1 METFQLIAVFVIL
14 AVTFLFFVKEWLP
27 PDLVALAAFAIC
39 IVTQMLSAKDVAA
52 VFQNSA
58 PLTIGAMFVLSAAL
72 TRTGVINWLA
82 QMFQR
87 LAGKSEARA
96 FAIMAL
102 IVLPLSACVNNTP
115 LVVIFLPVVIGFA
128 RSADLAA
135 SRLLMPL
142 SFLAILGGTIS
153 LFGTST
159 NILVAGVAEQ
169 EGLQPF
175 TVFEIAPLGLIY
187 AGVGTLYLFT
197 IGRKF
202 LPDRPT
208 LATLL
213 PADDARDF
221 LSTARVAPKSP
232 FIGKTLAETPLW
244 KNSAFRLF
252 YLVREGQRVDS
263 AMLGEEVLMA
273 GDTLVLKASQRG
285 ISQIAESSNL
295 SFHTSD
301 EQDGKVRLKM
311 VEVMVGPQS
320 DFAGQSL
327 AELRLRQQHGVV
339 VVALHRKGTN
349 LHEGE
354 MSQILLQLGD
364 TLLIEAPEGNLDRF
378 QASQED
384 LIFLSTEVARPFR
397 QRKAPLALLT
407 ILAVVILAALG
418 VPILSAAIVGAVVVM
433 VLGCVDPREA
443 YNSVEWPILFIIFG
457 MLGLGQAM
465 ENTGAAALVANA
477 SAAWLSPFGP
487 LAVLAVIYFLASSLT
502 ETITNNAVAILLTP
516 LAISVA
522 HGMAI
527 DPRPFVV
534 AVMFGASASFAT
546 PIGYQTNTYVFG
558 AGGYRFSDFVKIGL
572 PLNIV
577 LWITAVIFIPI
588 FWPF

>member
-1 METFQLIAVFVIL
+1 MEQFQLIAVFVIL
-14 AVTFLFFVKEWLP
+14 GATFVFFVKEWLP

-39 IVTQMLSAKDVAA
+39 IVFQMLSAKDVAA

-82 QMFQR
+82 QSFQR

-115 LVVIFLPVVIGFA
+115 LVVVFLPVVIGFA

-159 NILVAGVAEQ
+159 NILVAGVAA
-169 EGLQPF
+169 EGGLRPF
-175 TVFEIAPLGLIY
+175 TVFEIAPLGVIY
-187 AGVGTLYLFT
+187 AGIGTLYLFT
-197 IGRKF
+197 IGRKL

-213 PADDARDF
+213 PTDDARDF

-232 FIGKTLAETPLW
+232 LIGQTLTESPLW
-244 KNSAFRLF
+244 KNKAFRIF
-252 YLVREGQRVDS
+252 YLVRGGQRVDS
-263 AMLGEEVLMA
+263 AMLGEEVLME

-285 ISQIAESSNL
+285 ISQIAESSHIT
-295 SFHTSD
+295 FHTST
-301 EQDGKVRLKM
+301 EAEGKVRLKM
-311 VEVMVGPQS
+311 VEVMVGPQCE
-320 DFAGQSL
+320 FVGQSL
-327 AELRLRQQHGVV
+327 SELRLRQLHGVV

-349 LHEGE
+349 LDAGE
-354 MSQILLQLGD
+354 MSHLELHLGD
-364 TLLIEAPEGNLDRF
+364 TLLIEAPEANLDRF
-378 QASQED
+378 QASQEN

-397 QRKAPLALLT
+397 QRKAPLAVAT
-407 ILAVVILAALG
+407 ILAVVVLAAFG
-418 VPILSAAIVGAVVVM
+418 VPILSAAIVGAVLVM

-465 ENTGAAALVANA
+465 ENTGAAELMAGTTAR
-477 SAAWLSPFGP
+477 WLSPFGP
-487 LAVLAVIYFLASSLT
+487 IAVLAVIYLLASSLT

-516 LAISVA
+516 LAISIA
-522 HGMAI
+522 QGMSI

-558 AGGYRFSDFVKIGL
+558 AGGYRFSDFVKVGL
-572 PLNIV
+572 PLNIL
-577 LWITAVIFIPI
+577 LWVTAVIFIPI